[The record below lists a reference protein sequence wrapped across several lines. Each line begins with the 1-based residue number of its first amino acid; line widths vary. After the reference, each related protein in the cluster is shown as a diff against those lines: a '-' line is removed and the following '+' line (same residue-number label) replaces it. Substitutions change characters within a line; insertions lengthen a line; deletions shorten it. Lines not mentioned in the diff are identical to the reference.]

1 MDSVYSR
8 MLGLLLLPILVLG
21 DLPCQQRDFGHS
33 SHVCVCNRF
42 FASLTSSICML
53 SPFSST
59 YCDQYDPVVAVDGQI
74 LHYVSDRVFN

>member
-42 FASLTSSICML
+42 FASLTSYIC
-53 SPFSST
+53 SPPFSST